1 MAENGLVGRSILV
14 VEDEYM
20 LAVDLKQELV
30 DAGAIVVGPAA
41 SLSKAID
48 LIKTTEN
55 LDAAILNVNL
65 RGEAVF
71 PAADMLVE
79 QGVPFILATGYDRT
93 IIPSRFTDTPTCG
106 KPLAPNRISDTIEA
120 LLTNGKI

>member
-1 MAENGLVGRSILV
+1 VAENGLIGRSILV

-20 LAVDLKQELV
+20 LAVDLKQELL

-48 LIKTTEN
+48 LIKTTDR
-55 LDAAILNVNL
+55 LDAAILDVNL

-79 QGVPFILATGYDRT
+79 RGVPFILTTGYDRT
-93 IIPSRFTDTPTCG
+93 LIPSRFTGAPTCG
-106 KPLAPNRISDTIEA
+106 KPLAPDTISNTVRA
-120 LLTNGKI
+120 LVSKGEI